1 MRTSKTGQYR
11 LKDKK
16 AQLYTVESVSK
27 PGYMPQQYYI
37 ATTPAPTW
45 CFAQQLSQALVWEAK
60 VAGASETRLF
70 VLNQG
75 TTVKPYDF
83 VYYENEWYRVTR
95 VDTTDDY
102 NTDVYIYVEDAPM
115 GDIPDADHIKP
126 YGWTPDDE

>member
-1 MRTSKTGQYR
+1 MRSSKTGQYR

-37 ATTPAPTW
+37 ATAPAPAW

-70 VLNQG
+70 VFNQG